1 MIRFLKIASF
11 IILISLLGVVLW
23 LGFRP
28 PELLKVGTG
37 YAAKIVCSNVFLA
50 NRDPQEVLAL
60 DVQAPGHP
68 LLKFVDVSVDKG
80 RETVTAHIF
89 GFFAP
94 SKAVYRQGLGC
105 ANVRDED
112 LRPQLT
118 MPIDAAALIADININ
133 PTVQNIIENP
143 ALAGPGMRAV
153 AVLKDGQIIAE
164 TYAEGFD
171 ADMPLL
177 GWSMTKSVMATL
189 IGMRISEGKMDFQRD
204 HLLPEWEGD
213 ERANIRL
220 ADLLSMQSGLKFNED
235 YGAVSDVT
243 RMLFLENNMTEF
255 AASLPLEARPVTKFN
270 YSSGT
275 ANILSKLYMES
286 FDTPEEALTYP
297 QKVLFEPLGIASAT
311 LEADASG
318 IFVGS
323 SYLYANAR
331 DWLSIARFLLDM
343 GKVGDK
349 QLLSEDFVRLMHTP
363 ATESQ
368 GRYGSAQTWLQSAGI
383 QAGKEGI
390 PEDAFWMSG
399 HDGQS
404 LIIVPSMNLAII
416 RLGLTP
422 SRKGYKVSELQAAVI
437 KALQSLQANP
447 QD

>member
-1 MIRFLKIASF
+1 MIRFLKIVGS
-11 IILISLLGVVLW
+11 ILLLCLLGIVLW

-68 LLKFVDVSVDKG
+68 LLKFVDVSVDNA

-94 SKAVYRQGLGC
+94 SKATYRPGLGC
-105 ANVRDED
+105 ANIHDAD
-112 LRPQLT
+112 LRPQLDVP
-118 MPIDAAALIADININ
+118 MDAAARIADVNIN
-133 PTVQNIIENP
+133 PSVQSIIENS
-143 ALAGPGMRAV
+143 ALAGLGMRAI

-164 TYAEGFD
+164 TYGDSFG
-171 ADMPLL
+171 ADTPLL

-189 IGMRISEGKMDFQRD
+189 IGMRIAEGKMDFQRD

-213 ERANIRL
+213 ERAKIRL

-255 AASLPLEARPVTKFN
+255 AASLPLEARPGTKFN

-275 ANILSKLYMES
+275 ANILSKLYFES
-286 FDTPEEALTYP
+286 FDTPEEALTYA
-297 QKVLFEPLGIASAT
+297 QNVLFQPLGIASAT

-318 IFVGS
+318 IPVGS

-331 DWLSIARFLLDM
+331 DWLSIAQLLLD
-343 GKVGDK
+343 GGRAGDK
-349 QLLSEDFVRLMHTP
+349 QLLDEDFVRLMQEP
-363 ATESQ
+363 AMASD
-368 GRYGSAQTWLQSAGI
+368 GRYGSAQTWLQTAGI
-383 QAGKEGI
+383 KAGTEGI
-390 PEDAFWMSG
+390 PADAFWMSG

-404 LIIVPSMNLAII
+404 LIIVPSMDLAIV

-422 SRKGYKVSELQAAVI
+422 SRTDYKAPVLQAEII
-437 KALQSLQANP
+437 KALQAE
-447 QD
+447 

>member
-1 MIRFLKIASF
+1 MRFLKVTGA
-11 IILISLLGVVLW
+11 ILLLAILAVVLW

-68 LLKFVDVSVDKG
+68 LLKFVDVSVDNTS
-80 RETVTAHIF
+80 ETVTSHIF

-94 SKAVYRQGLGC
+94 SKAVYRPGLGC
-105 ANVRDED
+105 ANVHDAD
-112 LRPQLT
+112 LRPSLNQP
-118 MPIDAAALIADININ
+118 MDAAALIADVNIN
-133 PTVQNIIENP
+133 PAIQSIIENP
-143 ALAGPGMRAV
+143 ALARPGMRAI

-164 TYAEGFD
+164 TYGPGFD
-171 ADMPLL
+171 ANTPLL

-189 IGMRISEGKMDFQRD
+189 IGMRIAEGKMDLQRD
-204 HLLPEWEGD
+204 HLLPEWESD
-213 ERANIRL
+213 DRSKIRL
-220 ADLLSMQSGLKFNED
+220 ADLLAMESGLKFDED
-235 YGAVSDVT
+235 YGNVTDVT

-255 AASLPLEARPVTKFN
+255 AASLPLEAQPGTKFN

-286 FDTPEEALTYP
+286 FDAPEQALTYA
-297 QKVLFEPLGIASAT
+297 QTTLFEPLGIASAT

-318 IFVGS
+318 VPVGS
-323 SYLYANAR
+323 SYLYANAH
-331 DWLSIARFLLDM
+331 DWLSIARLLLDK

-349 QLLSEDFVRLMHTP
+349 QFLSEDFIQLMQEP
-363 ATESQ
+363 SKASD
-368 GRYGSAQTWLQSAGI
+368 GRYGSAQTWLQTAGVK
-383 QAGKEGI
+383 AGTEGI
-390 PEDAFWMSG
+390 PADAFWMSG

-404 LIIVPSMNLAII
+404 LIIVPSMNLAIV

-422 SRKGYKVSELQAAVI
+422 SRTGYKVPELQAEI
-437 KALQSLQANP
+437 IQALQQKE
-447 QD
+447 

>member
-1 MIRFLKIASF
+1 MRFLKVTGS
-11 IILISLLGVVLW
+11 ILLLAILAVVLW

-68 LLKFVDVSVDKG
+68 LLKFVDVSVDNTN
-80 RETVTAHIF
+80 ETVTSHIF

-94 SKAVYRQGLGC
+94 SKAVYRPGLGC
-105 ANVRDED
+105 ANVHDAD
-112 LRPQLT
+112 LRPSLNQP
-118 MPIDAAALIADININ
+118 MDAAAAIADVNIN
-133 PTVQNIIENP
+133 PAIQSIIENP
-143 ALAGPGMRAV
+143 ALAGPGMRAI

-164 TYAEGFD
+164 TYGPGFD
-171 ADMPLL
+171 ANTPLL
-177 GWSMTKSVMATL
+177 GWSMTKSIMATL
-189 IGMRISEGKMDFQRD
+189 IGMRIAEGKMDLQRD

-213 ERANIRL
+213 DRSKIRL
-220 ADLLSMQSGLKFNED
+220 ADLLAMESGLKFDED
-235 YGAVSDVT
+235 YGNVTDVT

-255 AASLPLEARPVTKFN
+255 AASLPLEAQPGTKFN

-286 FDTPEEALTYP
+286 FDTPEQALTYA
-297 QKVLFEPLGIASAT
+297 QTTLFEPFGIANAT

-318 IFVGS
+318 VPVGS
-323 SYLYANAR
+323 SYLYANAH
-331 DWLSIARFLLDM
+331 DWLSIARLLLDK

-349 QLLSEDFVRLMHTP
+349 QLLSEDFIRLMQEP
-363 ATESQ
+363 SKASD
-368 GRYGSAQTWLQSAGI
+368 GRYGSAQTWLQSAAVK
-383 QAGKEGI
+383 AGTEGI
-390 PEDAFWMSG
+390 SADAFWMSG

-404 LIIVPSMNLAII
+404 LIIVPSMNLAIV

-422 SRKGYKVSELQAAVI
+422 SRTGYKVPELQAAII
-437 KALQSLQANP
+437 KALQKAE
-447 QD
+447 

>member
-1 MIRFLKIASF
+1 MRFLKVTGS
-11 IILISLLGVVLW
+11 ILLLAILAVILW

-68 LLKFVDVSVDKG
+68 LLKFVDVSVDNAS
-80 RETVTAHIF
+80 EAVTSHIF

-94 SKAVYRQGLGC
+94 SEAVYRPGLGC
-105 ANVRDED
+105 ANVHDAD
-112 LRPQLT
+112 LRPSLNQP
-118 MPIDAAALIADININ
+118 MDAAALIADVNIN
-133 PTVQNIIENP
+133 PAIQSIIENP
-143 ALAGPGMRAV
+143 ALAGPGMRAI

-164 TYAEGFD
+164 TYGPGFD
-171 ADMPLL
+171 AKTPLL

-189 IGMRISEGKMDFQRD
+189 IGMRIAEGKMDLRRD
-204 HLLPEWEGD
+204 HLLPEWESD
-213 ERANIRL
+213 DRSKIRL
-220 ADLLSMQSGLKFNED
+220 ADLLAMESGLKFDED
-235 YGAVSDVT
+235 YGSVTDVT

-255 AASLPLEARPVTKFN
+255 AESLPLEAQPGTKFN

-286 FDTPEEALTYP
+286 FDTPEQALTYA
-297 QKVLFEPLGIASAT
+297 QNTLFEPLGIASAT
-311 LEADASG
+311 LEVDASG
-318 IFVGS
+318 VPVGS

-331 DWLSIARFLLDM
+331 DWLSIAGLLLDR

-349 QLLSEDFVRLMHTP
+349 QLLSEDFVRLMQTP
-363 ATESQ
+363 SKASD
-368 GRYGSAQTWLQSAGI
+368 GRYGSAQTWLQSAGVK
-383 QAGKEGI
+383 AGTEGI
-390 PEDAFWMSG
+390 PADAFWMSG

-404 LIIVPSMNLAII
+404 LIIVPSMNLAVV

-422 SRKGYKVSELQAAVI
+422 SRTGYKVPELQAAI
-437 KALQSLQANP
+437 IQALQKAE
-447 QD
+447 

>member
-1 MIRFLKIASF
+1 MIRFLKIAGS
-11 IILISLLGVVLW
+11 IVLLILLGVVLW

-50 NRDPQEVLAL
+50 NRNPQEVLAL

-68 LLKFVDVSVDKG
+68 LLKFVDVSVDNG
-80 RETVTAHIF
+80 SETVTAHIF

-94 SKAVYRQGLGC
+94 SKAVYRPGLGC
-105 ANVRDED
+105 ANVHDED

-118 MPIDAAALIADININ
+118 MPMDAAALIADININ
-133 PTVQNIIENP
+133 PAVQSIIENP

-164 TYAEGFD
+164 TYAQGFD
-171 ADMPLL
+171 ADTPLL

-189 IGMRISEGKMDFQRD
+189 IGMRISEAKMDLQRD

-213 ERANIRL
+213 DRSKIKL
-220 ADLLSMQSGLKFNED
+220 ADLLGMQSGLKFDED
-235 YGAVSDVT
+235 YGNVTDVT

-255 AASLPLEARPVTKFN
+255 AASLPLEAQPGTKFN

-286 FDTPEEALTYP
+286 FDTPEE
-297 QKVLFEPLGIASAT
+297 
-311 LEADASG
+311 DASG

-331 DWLSIARFLLDM
+331 DWLSIARLLLDK

-349 QLLSEDFVRLMHTP
+349 QLLSEDFVRLMQTP
-363 ATESQ
+363 ATASQ

-383 QAGKEGI
+383 QAGTEGI
-390 PEDAFWMSG
+390 PADAFWMSG

-422 SRKGYKVSELQAAVI
+422 SRTGYKVPELQAAII
-437 KALQSLQANP
+437 KALQ
-447 QD
+447 

>member
-1 MIRFLKIASF
+1 MRFLKVTGS
-11 IILISLLGVVLW
+11 ILLLAILAAVLW

-68 LLKFVDVSVDKG
+68 LLKFVDVSVDNA
-80 RETVTAHIF
+80 RETVTSHIF

-94 SKAVYRQGLGC
+94 SKAVYRSGLGC
-105 ANVRDED
+105 ANVHDVD
-112 LRPQLT
+112 LRPSSNQP
-118 MPIDAAALIADININ
+118 MDAAALIADVNIN
-133 PTVQNIIENP
+133 PVIQSTIENP
-143 ALAGPGMRAV
+143 TLAGPGMRAI

-164 TYAEGFD
+164 TYGPGFD
-171 ADMPLL
+171 VNTPLL

-189 IGMRISEGKMDFQRD
+189 IGMRIAEGKMDLQRD
-204 HLLPEWEGD
+204 NLLPRWESD
-213 ERANIRL
+213 DRSKIRL
-220 ADLLSMQSGLKFNED
+220 ADLLAMESGLKFDED
-235 YGAVSDVT
+235 YGSVTDVT

-255 AASLPLEARPVTKFN
+255 AESLPLEAQPGTKFN

-286 FDTPEEALTYP
+286 FDTPEQALTYA
-297 QKVLFEPLGIASAT
+297 QNTLFQPLGIASAT
-311 LEADASG
+311 LEVDASG
-318 IFVGS
+318 VPVGS

-331 DWLSIARFLLDM
+331 EWLSIAGLLLDR

-349 QLLSEDFVRLMHTP
+349 QLLNEDFIRLMQTP
-363 ATESQ
+363 SKASDS
-368 GRYGSAQTWLQSAGI
+368 RYGSAQTWLQAAGVK
-383 QAGKEGI
+383 AGTEGI
-390 PEDAFWMSG
+390 PADAFWMSG

-404 LIIVPSMNLAII
+404 LIIVPSMNLAIV

-422 SRKGYKVSELQAAVI
+422 SRTGYKVPELQAAI
-437 KALQSLQANP
+437 IQALQKAE
-447 QD
+447 

>member
-1 MIRFLKIASF
+1 MIRFLKIAGS
-11 IILISLLGVVLW
+11 IVLLILLGVVLW

-50 NRDPQEVLAL
+50 NRNPQEVLAL

-68 LLKFVDVSVDKG
+68 LLKFVDVSVDNG
-80 RETVTAHIF
+80 SETVTAHIF

-94 SKAVYRQGLGC
+94 SKAVYRPGLGC
-105 ANVRDED
+105 ANVHDED

-118 MPIDAAALIADININ
+118 MPMDAAALIADININ
-133 PTVQNIIENP
+133 PAVQSIIETP

-164 TYAEGFD
+164 TYAQGFD
-171 ADMPLL
+171 ADTPLL

-189 IGMRISEGKMDFQRD
+189 IGMRISEAKMDLQRD

-213 ERANIRL
+213 DRSKIKL
-220 ADLLSMQSGLKFNED
+220 ADLLGMQSGLKFDED
-235 YGAVSDVT
+235 YGNVTDVT

-255 AASLPLEARPVTKFN
+255 AASLPLEAQPGTKFN

-286 FDTPEEALTYP
+286 FDTPEEAFTYA

-331 DWLSIARFLLDM
+331 DWLSIARLLLDK
-343 GKVGDK
+343 GKVGEK
-349 QLLSEDFVRLMHTP
+349 QLLSEDFVRLMQTP
-363 ATESQ
+363 ATASQ

-383 QAGKEGI
+383 QAGTEGI
-390 PEDAFWMSG
+390 PADAFWMSG

-422 SRKGYKVSELQAAVI
+422 SRTGYKVPELQAAII
-437 KALQSLQANP
+437 KALQ
-447 QD
+447 

>member
-1 MIRFLKIASF
+1 MIRFLKIAGS
-11 IILISLLGVVLW
+11 IVLLSLLGVVLW

-50 NRDPQEVLAL
+50 NRNPQEVNAL

-68 LLKFVDVSVDKG
+68 LLKFVDVSVDNSG
-80 RETVTAHIF
+80 ETVTAHIF

-94 SKAVYRQGLGC
+94 NKAVYRPGLGC
-105 ANVRDED
+105 ANVHGTD

-118 MPIDAAALIADININ
+118 TPMDAAALIADININ
-133 PTVQNIIENP
+133 PAVQSIIENP
-143 ALAGPGMRAV
+143 AFAGPGMRAV
-153 AVLKDGQIIAE
+153 AVLKDGQIVAE
-164 TYAEGFD
+164 TYAQGFD
-171 ADMPLL
+171 ADTPLL

-189 IGMRISEGKMDFQRD
+189 IGMRISEAKMDLQRD

-213 ERANIRL
+213 DRSKIKL
-220 ADLLSMQSGLKFNED
+220 ADLLGMQSGLKFDED
-235 YGAVSDVT
+235 YGNVTDVT

-255 AASLPLEARPVTKFN
+255 AASLPLEAQPGTKFN

-275 ANILSKLYMES
+275 GNILSKLYMES
-286 FDTPEEALTYP
+286 FDTPEEAFNYAQT
-297 QKVLFEPLGIASAT
+297 VLFEPLGIASAT

-331 DWLSIARFLLDM
+331 DWLSIARLLLDK

-349 QLLSEDFVRLMHTP
+349 QLLSEDFVRLMQTP
-363 ATESQ
+363 ASASQ
-368 GRYGSAQTWLQSAGI
+368 GRYGSAQTWLQSADI
-383 QAGKEGI
+383 QAGTEGI
-390 PEDAFWMSG
+390 PADAFWMSG

-422 SRKGYKVSELQAAVI
+422 SRTGYKVPELQAAII
-437 KALQSLQANP
+437 KALQ
-447 QD
+447 